1 MKNIRKQKLQI
12 FFVLFLKRFKDLEQ
26 EGAASL
32 LEQLEK
38 EMEEEK
44 KEEEQRSDEKETP
57 RLSVSSVTNEGSE
70 LSELEEELQ
79 KEEEIRLLHEQNT
92 LLEEVIV
99 INDF

>member
-1 MKNIRKQKLQI
+1 M
-12 FFVLFLKRFKDLEQ
+12 
-26 EGAASL
+26 

-38 EMEEEK
+38 EMEEDK
-44 KEEEQRSDEKETP
+44 KEEQRRDVEETP
-57 RLSVSSVTNEGSE
+57 RLSVSSVTREEEETPVDKGSE

-99 INDF
+99 INLIFN

>member
-1 MKNIRKQKLQI
+1 M
-12 FFVLFLKRFKDLEQ
+12 EQ

-38 EMEEEK
+38 EMEVDK
-44 KEEEQRSDEKETP
+44 KEEEQRRDVEETP
-57 RLSVSSVTNEGSE
+57 RLSVSSVTREEEETPVDEGSE

-99 INDF
+99 INLIFN